1 MARLKTPPDAWADYA
16 RGIGV
21 RLQQARHAVG
31 LSQEEVAHRA
41 GISTFTYQKFEKGES
56 KPGTPMNPRL
66 VTLLT
71 LCEVLGIEVGELLV
85 TPPALAGTR

>member
-16 RGIGV
+16 RGLGV
-21 RLQQARHAVG
+21 RLQQARHAIG

-41 GISTFTYQKFEKGES
+41 GISAFTYQKFEKGES

-71 LCEVLGIEVGELLV
+71 LCEVLGVEVGDLLGKPLPRLSV
-85 TPPALAGTR
+85 

>member
-1 MARLKTPPDAWADYA
+1 MARLKTPPDAWASYA
-16 RGIGV
+16 RAVGV
-21 RLQQARHAVG
+21 RLQQARHAIG

-41 GISTFTYQKFEKGES
+41 GISAFTYQKFEKGES

-71 LCEVLGIEVGELLV
+71 LCEVLDIPVAELLV
-85 TPPALAGTR
+85 DPPVLANTH